1 MNKKYVYSEI
11 GVMNEILFNH
21 FWHRQI
27 KVQEPRITNKT
38 YNSFSKP
45 VTDQSCNQNCSVFYK
60 GKVNKE
66 LDKIEFK

>member
-1 MNKKYVYSEI
+1 MREI
-11 GVMNEILFNH
+11 VLDH

-27 KVQEPRITNKT
+27 RVREPRITNKIF
-38 YNSFSKP
+38 NSFSRT
-45 VTDQSCNQNCSVFYK
+45 VTDQSFNQNCSVFCK

>member
-1 MNKKYVYSEI
+1 MREI
-11 GVMNEILFNH
+11 VLDH

-27 KVQEPRITNKT
+27 GVREPRITNKIF
-38 YNSFSKP
+38 NSFSRT
-45 VTDQSCNQNCSVFYK
+45 VTDQSYNQNCSVFYK